1 MTHSRRVLAGV
12 LLALA
17 LSGCGSGGTAEQ
29 AAPAA
34 STSDAPAPSA
44 RPAAGEPSDG
54 PSDVAGGEPRDP
66 YVPGDP
72 QNQVRPATARER
84 AEWPACDEVWRGDG
98 RIPGRYRGCV
108 DGARVV
114 VADRIGCSFGGSM
127 TTYGDRYYGVV
138 GNVVNDAGR
147 SLARSRAYL
156 HDYRLCTG

>member
-1 MTHSRRVLAGV
+1 MTHSRRALTGV

-17 LSGCGSGGTAEQ
+17 LSGCGSSASGEQ

-34 STSDAPAPSA
+34 ATPDEPTPPSTPPSTPSSTPADGSA
-44 RPAAGEPSDG
+44 EPA
-54 PSDVAGGEPRDP
+54 P

-72 QNQVRPATARER
+72 QNDVRPATARER
-84 AEWPACDEVWRGDG
+84 ADWPACEEVWRPDG

-108 DGARVV
+108 DGERAV
-114 VADRIGCSFGGSM
+114 VADRIACSFGGSM